1 MTHASQRLRVFSS
14 LSLQVFINDSAHVIH
29 CKYMVVDDVTCV
41 LGSFN
46 IDDYSFDKNAEVG

>member
-1 MTHASQRLRVFSS
+1 MPLSNCASSA

-29 CKYMVVDDVTCV
+29 CKYMVVDDATCV